1 MKDDGEFRGTSTGLR
16 LIDIASIVVITAI
29 AGAAILVWQAG
40 PPGLMPL
47 HFNAAG
53 QVDRWGDHNEMA
65 MVIAMMG
72 VVAAGVAAY
81 CLMFERYSKD
91 PAAERFTYRLGRI
104 VGLAAPGLVALLLT
118 LVAFDRL
125 PHGETGETP
134 LLRVMMGGVA
144 LLVLGLGAFL
154 GRTKPNPVVG
164 VRTYWSLRSR
174 LAWDKSNR
182 LAGRL
187 FSVVGVL
194 GLIATAAAPL
204 PLGFHAMMIGV
215 IISSLIAAVES
226 WRVWRTDPN
235 RA

>member
-1 MKDDGEFRGTSTGLR
+1 MKDDREFLSKSASLR
-16 LIDIASIVVITAI
+16 LMDIASIVVITAI

-40 PPGLMPL
+40 PPGPMPL
-47 HFNAAG
+47 HFDAAG
-53 QVDRWGDHNEMA
+53 QVDRWGDHNAMA
-65 MVIAMMG
+65 AVIAMTG

-91 PAAERFTYRLGRI
+91 PAGERFTYRLGRI
-104 VGLAAPGLVALLLT
+104 IGLAAPALVALLLT

-125 PHGETGETP
+125 PRDESGENP
-134 LLRVMMGGVA
+134 LLRVMMGGMA
-144 LLVLGLGAFL
+144 LLFLGLGAFL
-154 GRTKPNPVVG
+154 GRAKPNPFVG

-187 FSVVGVL
+187 FSVIGVL
-194 GLIATAAAPL
+194 GLIATPVAPL
-204 PLGFHAMMIGV
+204 PLGFHAMMICIVATG
-215 IISSLIAAVES
+215 ITAGFES
-226 WRVWRTDPN
+226 WRVWRHDPD